1 MRLRNLVLS
10 LVNHTRFLHLSR
22 AAAVLPFFLFKAF
35 PFSLFKFFTVFWNP
49 IEIEP
54 IYGHTGQLKDKAG
67 KRRETFREARE
78 ASLFSL

>member
-1 MRLRNLVLS
+1 M
-10 LVNHTRFLHLSR
+10 
-22 AAAVLPFFLFKAF
+22 LPFFLLKL
-35 PFSLFKFFTVFWNP
+35 SLFHYLDFFTLFWNA

-78 ASLFSL
+78 ASLFSLFVCGGDGVCTLC